1 MVIHKKENFRSL
13 SCLVVI
19 IFAIAASNLAASEL
33 SARKAMQKTYQVR
46 DSISKDQAE
55 NLVGLL
61 RKESANLRN
70 NYLLA
75 RINYR
80 IALLYYKASMLE
92 KSAEMFLKT
101 ANDNRFF
108 PVICAASYNMSAMI
122 FKQQGRYGD
131 AITQFEKIAALTVDD
146 YKLNNKSTSA
156 ILKLGCLALFNV
168 ANIHQSQGD
177 IDLAIDAYG
186 RLLSILPYS
195 RQERFRKYVPIA
207 KDRLAQLYLQ
217 KKQPQK
223 YILVCQGL
231 LVDHPNYYRW
241 SLINFEIKCIKCI
254 QQIAGTDQLPQTSY
268 AAPAVLTRLFKNTP
282 EKETLA
288 DQITKFESDISQEPG
303 NYAQLLINYYCS
315 WLFDSVGKKQLALE
329 SLQAINKNV
338 PNKTGCD
345 NLDTI
350 FTAIRQ
356 YAKIFQAVILTE
368 SNHYSQAQDI
378 LALIKQVENQP
389 HISKLIYSVNKNIE
403 ILKRERIK
411 NVNK

>member
-1 MVIHKKENFRSL
+1 MVIHKKENFRAL

-19 IFAIAASNLAASEL
+19 ILVISSSNLAASEL
-33 SARKAMQKTYQVR
+33 SARKAMQETYQVE

-61 RKESANLRN
+61 KKESANIRN
-70 NYLLA
+70 NYLLS

-80 IALLYYKASMLE
+80 IAFLYYKASMLE

-101 ANDNRFF
+101 ANDNKFS
-108 PVICAASYNMSAMI
+108 PVICVASYNMAAMI
-122 FKQQGRYGD
+122 FKQQGRYDD
-131 AITQFEKIAALTVDD
+131 AIKQFEKITALTIDD
-146 YKLNNKSTSA
+146 YKLNNKSTPA

-186 RLLSILPYS
+186 RLLGILPYS
-195 RQERFRKYVPIA
+195 RQERFRKYVPIV

-223 YILVCQGL
+223 YIAVCQGL
-231 LVDHPNYYRW
+231 LVDYPNYYRW
-241 SLINFEIKCIKCI
+241 PLINFEIKCIKCI
-254 QQIAGTDQLPQTSY
+254 QQIAGTDQLLPTSY

-288 DQITKFESDISQEPG
+288 DHITKFESDISEEPL

-315 WLFDSVGKKQLALE
+315 WLFDSAGKKQLAFK
-329 SLQAINKNV
+329 SLHAINENIL
-338 PNKTGCD
+338 NKTGYG

-350 FTAIRQ
+350 FTAIQQ

-378 LALIKQVENQP
+378 LALIEQVENQP

-403 ILKRERIK
+403 ILKREVIK

>member
-1 MVIHKKENFRSL
+1 MVIHKKENFKLL

-19 IFAIAASNLAASEL
+19 IFAATASNLTASEL
-33 SARKAMQKTYQVR
+33 SARKAMQKTYQVK
-46 DSISKDQAE
+46 DSISRDQAKE
-55 NLVGLL
+55 LVGLV
-61 RKESANLRN
+61 RKESANIRN
-70 NYLLA
+70 NYLLS

-80 IALLYYKASMLE
+80 TGLLYYKASMLDE
-92 KSAEMFLKT
+92 SAEMFLKT
-101 ANDNRFF
+101 ANNDKFT
-108 PVICAASYNMSAMI
+108 PVICAASYNMAAMI

-131 AITQFEKIAALTVDD
+131 AIKQFEKIASLTIDD
-146 YKLNNKSTSA
+146 YKLNDKNTPA
-156 ILKLGCLALFNV
+156 ILKLGCLALFNI

-177 IDLAIDAYG
+177 IDLAIVAYG
-186 RLLSILPYS
+186 RLLGILSYS
-195 RQERFRKYVPIA
+195 REERFRKYVPIA

-217 KKQPQK
+217 KKQPHK
-223 YILVCQGL
+223 YIAVCQGL
-231 LVDHPNYYRW
+231 LVDYPNYYRW
-241 SLINFEIKCIKCI
+241 PLINFEIKCIKCI

-288 DQITKFESDISQEPG
+288 DHITKFEFDISQEPG

-315 WLFDSVGKKQLALE
+315 WLFDSVGKKQLALK
-329 SLQAINKNV
+329 SLQAINKNI
-338 PNKTGCD
+338 PNKTSYD

-378 LALIKQVENQP
+378 LALVKQVENQP

-403 ILKRERIK
+403 ILKREVIK